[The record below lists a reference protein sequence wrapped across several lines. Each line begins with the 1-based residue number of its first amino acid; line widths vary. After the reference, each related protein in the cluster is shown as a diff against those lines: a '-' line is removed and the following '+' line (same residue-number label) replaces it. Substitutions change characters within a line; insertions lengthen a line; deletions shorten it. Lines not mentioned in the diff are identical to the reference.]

1 MDAAGL
7 LLHLHGRLLR
17 AVAVADGRHFQGLRS
32 AAGHLRRDGRIKNQL
47 SKKLERID
55 DACALIRHV
64 TQVSADL
71 TFSDLINQLEQTK
84 DEPNTHKGSSCQ
96 PNTDDPNPIN
106 KQDAKINDGTYVPS
120 SRAPV
125 SGSPTIHEEPT
136 HLVHSATS
144 VEDDVVVMSASCSV
158 SVAEAIDGEVSLAPA
173 VPLQPEH
180 PLSEVRID
188 DAVLGCI
195 PEESQC
201 TQSEGQVPGNPKRAK
216 RKKAKKAKVEPVP
229 CAEDVSAVVLPD
241 NPSCSSTGSLTPSPK
256 KPRGTQSGHRA
267 EDVSPLTIPT
277 LDEELVIRD
286 GQVFEGILL
295 PEFWSSD
302 DGKSSDLWTLLRKL
316 PNQNTTV
323 QQVIDMIGACNLRRQ
338 ALVDDVEIKRAIE
351 VLTSMNDS
359 LQQEEA
365 STLVPIGSQEMFLA
379 IIMSLPFSV
388 SHVGS
393 VKKPK
398 PPPSWFQVRKFPPS
412 LRFGDIMTCIND
424 VRRDCA
430 PRGPSKYVENL
441 ISRVYAIVKEV
452 PPTHAAPMK
461 VQCHV
466 LQFMLLAI
474 GIMWRF

>member
-1 MDAAGL
+1 MRGGCLGRCSAG
-7 LLHLHGRLLR
+7 
-17 AVAVADGRHFQGLRS
+17 Q
-32 AAGHLRRDGRIKNQL
+32 
-47 SKKLERID
+47 
-55 DACALIRHV
+55 
-64 TQVSADL
+64 
-71 TFSDLINQLEQTK
+71 
-84 DEPNTHKGSSCQ
+84 
-96 PNTDDPNPIN
+96 
-106 KQDAKINDGTYVPS
+106 
-120 SRAPV
+120 
-125 SGSPTIHEEPT
+125 
-136 HLVHSATS
+136 
-144 VEDDVVVMSASCSV
+144 
-158 SVAEAIDGEVSLAPA
+158 SL
-173 VPLQPEH
+173 
-180 PLSEVRID
+180 
-188 DAVLGCI
+188 
-195 PEESQC
+195 
-201 TQSEGQVPGNPKRAK
+201 
-216 RKKAKKAKVEPVP
+216 
-229 CAEDVSAVVLPD
+229 
-241 NPSCSSTGSLTPSPK
+241 CSSTGSLTPSPK

-295 PEFWSSD
+295 PGLWSSD

-323 QQVIDMIGACNLRRQ
+323 QQVIDMIRACNLRRQ

-379 IIMSLPFSV
+379 IIMSLPFRV

-398 PPPSWFQVRKFPPS
+398 PPPSWFQVRKFPSPS

-441 ISRVYAIVKEV
+441 LSRVYAIVKEV